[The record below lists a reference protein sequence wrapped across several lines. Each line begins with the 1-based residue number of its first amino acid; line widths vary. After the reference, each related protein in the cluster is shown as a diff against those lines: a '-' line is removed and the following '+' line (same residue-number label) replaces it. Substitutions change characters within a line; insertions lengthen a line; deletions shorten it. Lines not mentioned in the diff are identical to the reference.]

1 MSIDP
6 ENVEAPRGGRRVA
19 LVTGGFGGI
28 GAAVAE
34 ALASGGAD
42 VALLDALPLSEGARA
57 AARVEARGG
66 RARRFTCDVTDEEAV
81 ERVMQEIDR
90 LLGAP
95 EILVNNAGICDD
107 AVIWR
112 MPAAAWRK
120 VIEVNLTGSFWVL
133 RAAVPAMRRRGWGR
147 IVQVASINGERG
159 KAGQANYAASKA
171 GLIALTKSAAR
182 ELGPSG
188 ITVNAVAP
196 GFIETGMTA
205 RLPEEI
211 RRRAVEESA
220 LGRVGRPDQVA
231 AVVAF
236 LCSDAAGHVTGQVI
250 RVDGGQYL

>member
-1 MSIDP
+1 MKSEDLTTP
-6 ENVEAPRGGRRVA
+6 ARGSRVA
-19 LVTGGFGGI
+19 LVTGAFGGI

-34 ALASGGAD
+34 ALAQGGAD
-42 VALLDALPLSEGARA
+42 VALWDALPASEGAAA
-57 AARVEARGG
+57 AARVEACGR
-66 RARRFTCDVTDEEAV
+66 RARLFSSDVTDEKAV
-81 ERVMQEIDR
+81 EGVMKEMAR
-90 LLGAP
+90 LLGEP

-107 AVIWR
+107 AVIWK
-112 MPAAAWRK
+112 MSSSAWRT
-120 VIEVNLTGSFWVL
+120 VIDVNLTGSFLVL

-147 IVQVASINGERG
+147 IVQVTSINGERG

-182 ELGPSG
+182 ELGPNG

-205 RLPEEI
+205 RLSEEV
-211 RRRAVEESA
+211 RRRAVEESV
-220 LGRVGRPDQVA
+220 LGRVGRPEQVA

-236 LCSDAAGHVTGQVI
+236 LCSDAAAHVTGQVI